1 MHVTDAPAQTVTLSD
16 LVPGDGLTRTGGG
29 WRADGTKVTFT
40 ADAPLDAGWYR
51 FRLVIRSKDRF
62 TIHKRAEITFASDD
76 AGKPVAKDALAWNRS
91 LTESFLIDLPRPT
104 RRISLTL
111 VHADGEF
118 TLDRFAVKRVNGKL
132 LGLTAVTEKLRLLA
146 AYNCLRPVLWRGG
159 GMLLRGK
166 FKEFG
171 KKVLKGLTDSRV
183 MRVGAYKANEVDA
196 SWWRRHALPVDE
208 AEKVRAAVDA
218 MPTPPPVAVLLTV
231 EPKKFDQARAAAH
244 SVRRQIY
251 PHWELLLACAGP
263 AWLHPHLSLIVG
275 SDPRVK
281 VSLVDEDDGLALA
294 VARAIADTE
303 CDRLL
308 VLPQGVELA
317 EHALFHLV
325 NELRT
330 SEDTEAVSARVYD
343 AEASAVHGEETNRGA
358 VWLTRTRHL
367 GDEVPTERTPAA
379 VAGWATDAVDP
390 ADRRSLDT
398 VLAYPVEECPFV
410 TRARVGQ
417 PPEVKGA
424 RLMIAGD
431 LRGITGWD
439 HVTYAILRGLPSAG
453 VELRQHP
460 IAHIRADLI
469 PPKHLP
475 PLGKRKKG
483 DKVLAVSPPFIAHRF
498 DPDRD
503 TALFTMWETDRL
515 TTSDVKKLNA
525 CGLVIVPSK
534 WQIDC
539 FRSSGVHVPMAVAP
553 LGFDQ
558 LVYHADGSFPEVC
571 TFGTA
576 GALVAGG
583 LRKNAQRMIDLFR
596 RAFPTQADVRLR
608 VKTSPSSPL
617 VEMYDDPRIDLV
629 RAVLPHKQLADW
641 YRSLTAYVNGSFG
654 EGFGLHL
661 IEAMACGRPLIT
673 ANYSGLT
680 AFFDPTV
687 GYDIDHTLV
696 PVENEIYTGRWA
708 EPGDDAIVARMRQV
722 YADRDEARR
731 LGELSAA
738 RARNFT
744 WKAAGRQLVAALRE
758 HGFIDGGAK

>member
-1 MHVTDAPAQTVTLSD
+1 
-16 LVPGDGLTRTGGG
+16 
-29 WRADGTKVTFT
+29 
-40 ADAPLDAGWYR
+40 
-51 FRLVIRSKDRF
+51 
-62 TIHKRAEITFASDD
+62 
-76 AGKPVAKDALAWNRS
+76 
-91 LTESFLIDLPRPT
+91 
-104 RRISLTL
+104 
-111 VHADGEF
+111 
-118 TLDRFAVKRVNGKL
+118 
-132 LGLTAVTEKLRLLA
+132 
-146 AYNCLRPVLWRGG
+146 
-159 GMLLRGK
+159 
-166 FKEFG
+166 
-171 KKVLKGLTDSRV
+171 
-183 MRVGAYKANEVDA
+183 
-196 SWWRRHALPVDE
+196 
-208 AEKVRAAVDA
+208 
-218 MPTPPPVAVLLTV
+218 VAVLLTV

-317 EHALFHLV
+317 EHSLFHLV

-343 AEASAVHGEETNRGA
+343 AEASAVHGEDTNRGA